1 MKNRELRDFIEAELV
16 DLAIN
21 HPNISI
27 HQKSDVL
34 ADAITE
40 FVSKRISERLLE
52 DKPEKDE

>member
-1 MKNRELRDFIEAELV
+1 MENRELRDFIEAELV
-16 DLAIN
+16 NLTIN

-27 HQKSDVL
+27 YQKSDVL

-40 FVSKRISERLLE
+40 FVSKRIAERLLK